1 MTPPRLVLDTN
12 VLLAAL
18 LFPAGTASWLRTAW
32 QAGRVQPL
40 VSRETATEL
49 LRVLTYPKFGLTA
62 EERQDLLDDYLPC
75 CETVAVPDPP
85 PAVPQCRDPFDVPFL
100 ELALAARADALISG
114 NADLLALADSFAV
127 PILSPAALRKQLVQA

>member
-12 VLLAAL
+12 VLLTAL

-49 LRVLTYPKFGLTA
+49 LRVLTYPKFGLSA

-75 CETVAVPDPP
+75 CEAVAVPDPP

-100 ELALAARADALISG
+100 ELALAARADALITG
-114 NADLLALADSFAV
+114 DADLLAPADSFAV
-127 PILSPAALRKQLVQA
+127 PILSPAALKKQLVQA